1 MSVDAV
7 NKHIQDNQD
16 YFVQRLG
23 EVVAIPSVSAD
34 VQHRPDVI
42 RMGLWL
48 EAELKNLGASVEL
61 RQPGKQ
67 QLEGQEIDLPPIIL
81 ATYGTDPTK
90 KTVLVYGHYDVQPAS
105 KEDGWATDP
114 FTLVEDDQGRMFGRG
129 STDDKGPVIAWLWVI
144 QAHQKLGTELPVN
157 IKMCFEGMEESG
169 SEGLDELVVK
179 EAKQYFNTVDAVCI
193 SDNYWLGTQKPC
205 LTYGLRGISYFTLAI
220 QGPAKDLHSGIFGGA
235 IYEPMTD
242 LIQIMQTL
250 VDSKGRILVPG
261 IMDDVAPV
269 TADELAKYKAL
280 DFTMNDM
287 FNAMG
292 GNGTIF
298 GNTEQVLMARWRYPS
313 LSLHGIEGAFSGAG
327 AKTVIP
333 AKVIGKFSIRSVPN
347 MEPAKITALVEAH
360 VRAEFL
366 KLVTRNT
373 FKLVCN
379 NPGKWWLA
387 NTTDFNYV
395 AASNAIQKVY
405 NVAPD
410 YTREGGSIPVA
421 MTFQEALNKSVLLL
435 PMGRSDDGAHSVN
448 EKMDRSNYING
459 IQLLN
464 TYLYEVSTALV

>member
-1 MSVDAV
+1 M
-7 NKHIQDNQD
+7 
-16 YFVQRLG
+16 
-23 EVVAIPSVSAD
+23 
-34 VQHRPDVI
+34 
-42 RMGLWL
+42 
-48 EAELKNLGASVEL
+48 ASVEFH
-61 RQPGKQ
+61 
-67 QLEGQEIDLPPIIL
+67 
-81 ATYGTDPTK
+81 T
-90 KTVLVYGHYDVQPAS
+90 S
-105 KEDGWATDP
+105 
-114 FTLVEDDQGRMFGRG
+114 
-129 STDDKGPVIAWLWVI
+129 
-144 QAHQKLGTELPVN
+144 
-157 IKMCFEGMEESG
+157 
-169 SEGLDELVVK
+169 
-179 EAKQYFNTVDAVCI
+179 
-193 SDNYWLGTQKPC
+193 
-205 LTYGLRGISYFTLAI
+205 LAI

-250 VDSKGRILVPG
+250 VDSKENSC
-261 IMDDVAPV
+261 AWNH
-269 TADELAKYKAL
+269 ADELAKYKAL

-298 GNTEQVLMARWRYPS
+298 GNTKQVLMARWRYPS